1 MLPWLRRVRLFAR
14 KTHCV
19 PDARS
24 RGGLAGG
31 GRAVRAR
38 CADGT
43 GAAGIPAAA
52 AVPNAAAAVSAA
64 GLPRAAVPPAAAPA
78 TGAAA
83 VPRAAG
89 SAAVPAGA
97 DGSTAGHVR
106 RGGAV
111 GAAQRVRPPLPRL
124 LPGEPARDIREA
136 ADGLR
141 TRRLARA
148 RLPAGP

>member
-52 AVPNAAAAVSAA
+52 AVPNAAAV
-64 GLPRAAVPPAAAPA
+64 PAAAGPA
-78 TGAAA
+78 AGAAA

-97 DGSTAGHVR
+97 DGSAAGHVR

-141 TRRLARA
+141 TRRLALA

>member
-52 AVPNAAAAVSAA
+52 AVPN
-64 GLPRAAVPPAAAPA
+64 
-78 TGAAA
+78 AAA

-141 TRRLARA
+141 TRRLALA